1 MFFYYIIYCLFVIVI
16 LLMYVIRKIFRSF
29 TLPKYI
35 LSELFIIE
43 IFKIKK
49 TQPSAL
55 FGATNYENRISTY
68 VNNYFF
74 HLENK

>member
-1 MFFYYIIYCLFVIVI
+1 MFFYYMTPFVCNRGICTSFV
-16 LLMYVIRKIFRSF
+16 KFFRYLS
-29 TLPKYI
+29 KYI
-35 LSELFIIE
+35 LSELLIE

-68 VNNYFF
+68 
-74 HLENK
+74 